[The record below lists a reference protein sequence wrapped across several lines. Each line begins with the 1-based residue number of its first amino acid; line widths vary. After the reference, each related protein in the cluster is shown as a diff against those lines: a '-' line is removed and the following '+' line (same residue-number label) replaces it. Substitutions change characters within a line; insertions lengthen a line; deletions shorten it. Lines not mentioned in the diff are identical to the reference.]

1 MFDDRTFSDIGV
13 CPALC
18 QAVNRLKW
26 EHPTKIQ
33 AATIPQA
40 LRGENV
46 AGMAETGS
54 GKTGAYL
61 IPVIQR
67 LLTNEKPRKYAVVL
81 APTRELVQQIAEVAA
96 KLCEG
101 ENIDIA
107 MAYGGVD
114 DVAQMA
120 ELAQNP
126 HIIIATPGRLAQLVT
141 DAKGFKLASV
151 RMVVVDEA
159 DKMATITFYENIS
172 VILSKCAKERQLLL
186 FSATMPQDV
195 ERLADLSVSKASV
208 VKLGSREQVPQAL
221 TEYMMSV
228 RNEKK
233 EATLAA
239 ILEEYQ
245 TMQFVVFTTTCR
257 VAQVLT
263 DTLKNLNFSV
273 GAAHGRMEQSVREE
287 QIALFKAGELRILVS
302 TNVAGRGLDIP
313 NIDVVVNY
321 DVPDSPKE
329 YIHRSGRAGRAS
341 REGIAITFVNKEDLP
356 TYLKLEKFLKRKL
369 EQKTIDEDDLKHWSA
384 LVVDAKDQA
393 VQKYKVE
400 SRQQQ
405 RT

>member
-1 MFDDRTFSDIGV
+1 MFEECSFSDIGV
-13 CPALC
+13 CPCLC
-18 QAVNRLKW
+18 DAIRKLNWK
-26 EHPTKIQ
+26 HPTKIQ

-61 IPVIQR
+61 IPVLQG
-67 LLTNEKPRKYAVVL
+67 LFDAGKPRKYGVIL
-81 APTRELVQQIAEVAA
+81 APTRELVQQIAEVAG

-101 ENIDIA
+101 QEIEIVT
-107 MAYGGVD
+107 AYGGVD

-120 ELAQNP
+120 ELAQDP
-126 HIIIATPGRLAQLVT
+126 HIIIATPGRLAQLAT
-141 DAKGFKLASV
+141 DAKGFKLMSV
-151 RMVVVDEA
+151 RIVVVDEA
-159 DKMATITFYENIS
+159 DKMATVTFYENIS
-172 VILSKCAKERQLLL
+172 VILNKCAKERQLLL

-208 VKLGSREQVPQAL
+208 VKLGSREQVPRSL
-221 TEYMMSV
+221 KEFMMSV

-233 EATLAA
+233 EATLAT

-245 TMQFVVFTTTCR
+245 TMQVVVFTTTCR

-263 DTLKNLNFSV
+263 DTLKNLDFSV
-273 GAAHGRMEQSVREE
+273 GCAHGRMAQADREE
-287 QIALFKAGELRILVS
+287 QIALFKAGEIRILVS

-313 NIDVVVNY
+313 NIDLVVNY

-341 REGIAITFVNKEDLP
+341 REGVAITFVNNEDLP
-356 TYLKLEKFLKRKL
+356 TYMNLERFLKRRL
-369 EQKTIDEDDLKHWSA
+369 EQKTVDEDDMKHWMA
-384 LVVDAKDQA
+384 RVVEAKDQA
-393 VQKYKVE
+393 VQKYKLE

-405 RT
+405 S